1 MRSVY
6 YIQEVIMEKNEI
18 ECCQEKHIHKNVIDF
33 VNEHLPDE
41 EILYDFSDEL
51 GISKIETEAFVRKM
65 ESNGRLRYALNVLKS
80 VENNR
85 MFGLIYP
92 NLYSIVATL
101 ESTNGLNK
109 LNQIYKD
116 EFGHTDE
123 DINMTW
129 KLYEIKDFRK
139 NCHNNTSSHSSAT
152 PRSSSGTGCLL
163 LLLAIPA
170 SLFMFFCGVTLL
182 FNI

>member
-1 MRSVY
+1 MNYFLQDLNSEQRCA
-6 YIQEVIMEKNEI
+6 MMGLAI
-18 ECCQEKHIHKNVIDF
+18 ELCGCETPSPLQ
-33 VNEHLPDE
+33 LSQLE

-51 GISKIETEAFVRKM
+51 GISKSETEAFVRKM

-85 MFGLIYP
+85 IFGLIYP

-101 ESTNGLNK
+101 ESTKGLNK

-129 KLYEIKDFRK
+129 ELYEIKDFRK
-139 NCHNNTSSHSSAT
+139 NRHNNTSSHSSAT
-152 PRSSSGTGCLL
+152 PISSSGTGCLL

>member
-1 MRSVY
+1 M
-6 YIQEVIMEKNEI
+6 
-18 ECCQEKHIHKNVIDF
+18 
-33 VNEHLPDE
+33 
-41 EILYDFSDEL
+41 
-51 GISKIETEAFVRKM
+51 TT
-65 ESNGRLRYALNVLKS
+65 NGGVKYATQILKS
-80 VENNR
+80 VVNKR
-85 MFGLIYP
+85 TLGLIYP

-152 PRSSSGTGCLL
+152 PISSSGTGCLL